1 MKPALLRRRLDLPG
15 LGRARRESRRR
26 AKLCVKRP
34 LHIRAGRLLNLC
46 HRHRPPSPAVA
57 RIRESRAEEN
67 QFSPVATSGVDFG
80 YPQCPDCHSDAA
92 FEASGDAGGPKTRSG
107 RSDDEISPGQ
117 KRPAGELD
125 GSPLLRDGIDVRS
138 CEGAARKDGGLCR
151 NGFCGL
157 KDMMT
162 NAPINV
168 AMPVA
173 IRAKKNLVIYSGGL
187 NPLFSQAL
195 MSDLIGC
202 SANTF

>member
-1 MKPALLRRRLDLPG
+1 MTFNHG
-15 LGRARRESRRR
+15 
-26 AKLCVKRP
+26 V
-34 LHIRAGRLLNLC
+34 AGS
-46 HRHRPPSPAVA
+46 SPAA
-57 RIRESRAEEN
+57 LTNCR
-67 QFSPVATSGVDFG
+67 
-80 YPQCPDCHSDAA
+80 C
-92 FEASGDAGGPKTRSG
+92 SGD
-107 RSDDEISPGQ
+107 
-117 KRPAGELD
+117 
-125 GSPLLRDGIDVRS
+125 GINVRS
-138 CEGAARKDGGLCR
+138 CDGAARKDGGLCR